1 MSPVEPIAR
10 TATALDL
17 SARFVQTTTVA
28 TSPTANAETTIAT
41 LTIANFA
48 NLAVV
53 SGIWLMGWAAYTV
66 GTNGVSVNFQIKQTS
81 SAGAAKGATGA
92 ATKTAASLYADDVN
106 GFDAGAGV
114 GVYVLTMTVA
124 SGSATSTVSAVF
136 LAAVII

>member
-10 TATALDL
+10 TALGLDL
-17 SARFVQTTTVA
+17 SPRFFTTTTVA
-28 TSPTANAETTIAT
+28 ASPAASSETTIAT

-48 NLAVV
+48 NIAVV

-66 GTNGVSVNFQIKQTS
+66 GTNGVSVNLQLKQTS
-81 SAGAAKGATGA
+81 SGGTAKGATGA

-106 GFDAGAGV
+106 GFDSGAGV

-136 LAAVII
+136 LAAIVV